1 MASGYRCR
9 VGQVRRIGPL
19 LAISGIVLW
28 TLGGPAGAAEVRSFR
43 LQTRDSFLAGT
54 LDGISVDSL
63 GILQLADRVERL
75 AEIGEPFLLSAATHP
90 EGWVLGTGNA
100 GRVLLAKRSGELVVL
115 HSAPEPEIFAVWVDD
130 DGTVFAGSSP
140 GGKVYRIAGSE
151 VTVFFDP
158 GETYIWGLA
167 RAADGELLVATGTS
181 GKLYKVDSEGNGEL
195 FYDSKDTHL
204 RVLKVL
210 RDGDTLVGTAG
221 EGLILEIDPQGS
233 ARTIYDAAHPEVV
246 SLTTDGEGGCYAAV
260 LASEASLVDLSKVAA
275 PAAPQATQ
283 EGSAEAQ
290 QNETAVSVQVSVG
303 PSAGAAPVGTRPKGF
318 EGPRSEILHISSAGV
333 VESVAQFEEETV
345 YSVLWHR
352 NRLWVGTGLD
362 GKVFSLR
369 DGKPVLEK
377 DVDERQVVVMLPD
390 QPGPAFATTN
400 AAALY
405 RISSE
410 TERRGLYTSPALDA
424 GQVARFG
431 GLRWRGE
438 LPRGT
443 HLEFSFR
450 SGLSSEPDQ
459 TWSEWTASGEGIEV
473 SMSKVPSGRYV
484 QWRAELVAADGRS
497 PSLSEVVLS
506 YKQVNLPPKIKSLT
520 VLDPGEIL
528 VPSNFNPSNQ
538 VFEPAHPNRQ
548 GIFTTLTPAKPGE
561 EVRLKTLWKHGYRT
575 LRWEAEDPNEDELTY
590 QLSFRLARSPG
601 EWLTVVDDLE
611 EEHYSFDATV
621 LPDGVYRFQLRVS
634 DQSPLQ
640 AEKALQKEEISE
652 PVLIDHTPPVL
663 TRVTKQGERWQV
675 EIEDALNPLREAV
688 FSVDAGEWQ
697 PASVVDGLLDGQRE
711 TLILSPSAAGRL
723 VLLRVTDAAFNVVT
737 FDILQEAE

>member
-1 MASGYRCR
+1 
-9 VGQVRRIGPL
+9 VRKI
-19 LAISGIVLW
+19 LAISGIVLLI
-28 TLGGPAGAAEVRSFR
+28 LGGPAGAAEVQSFR

-75 AEIGEPFLLSAATHP
+75 AEIGEPFLLSAAAHP

-115 HSAPEPEIFAVWVDD
+115 HSAPEPEIFAVWADD

-151 VTVFFDP
+151 VTVFFEP

-167 RAADGELLVATGTS
+167 RAADGELLVATGTE

-210 RDGDTLVGTAG
+210 SDGDTLVGTAG

-275 PAAPQATQ
+275 PAAPKATQ
-283 EGSAEAQ
+283 EESGEAQ
-290 QNETAVSVQVSVG
+290 QNETAVSVQVSAG

-318 EGPRSEILHISSAGV
+318 EGPRSEILHISPAGV

-377 DVDERQVVVMLPD
+377 DVDERQVVVLLPD

-424 GQVARFG
+424 GQIARFG

-459 TWSEWTASGEGIEV
+459 TWSEWTASDEGTEI

-497 PSLSEVVLS
+497 PSLSEVMLS
-506 YKQVNLPPKIKSLT
+506 YKQVNLAPKIKSLT

-528 VPSNFNPSNQ
+528 VPANFNPSNQ

-561 EVRLKTLWKHGYRT
+561 EVRLKTLWKRGYRT
-575 LRWEAEDPNEDELTY
+575 LRWEADDPNEDELTY

-634 DQSPLQ
+634 DRSPLQ

-711 TLILSPSAAGRL
+711 TLILSPSPAGRL

>member
-1 MASGYRCR
+1 MVSGNRCR
-9 VGQVRRIGPL
+9 VGPVGLLVVAGMVL
-19 LAISGIVLW
+19 LAP
-28 TLGGPAGAAEVRSFR
+28 GGPAEAAEVRSFR
-43 LQTRDSFLAGT
+43 MQTRDSFLNGT

-100 GRVLLAKRSGELVVL
+100 GRVLLAKPSGELVVL
-115 HSAPEPEIFAVWVDD
+115 HSAPEPEIFAVWADD

-140 GGKVYRIAGSE
+140 GGKVYRIAGGE
-151 VTVFFDP
+151 VSVFFEP

-167 RAADGELLVATGTS
+167 RAADGELLVATGTE
-181 GKLYKVDSEGNGEL
+181 GKLFKVDSEGNGEL
-195 FYDSKDTHL
+195 FYDSEDTHL
-204 RVLKVL
+204 RVLKVMP
-210 RDGDTLVGTAG
+210 DGDTLVGTAG
-221 EGLILEIDPQGS
+221 EGLILEIDPRGT
-233 ARTIYDAAHPEVV
+233 ARTIYDAPHPEVV
-246 SLTTDGEGGCYAAV
+246 SLTTGADGGCYAAV
-260 LASEASLVDLSKVAA
+260 LASEASLVDLSKVAT
-275 PAAPQATQ
+275 PTAPQATQ
-283 EGSAEAQ
+283 EESGEAQ
-290 QNETAVSVQVSVG
+290 ENETAVTVKVSEG
-303 PSAGAAPVGTRPKGF
+303 PSAGAAPIGTRPSGF
-318 EGPRSEILHISSAGV
+318 KGPRSEILHISAAGL
-333 VESVAQFEEETV
+333 VESAARFEEETI
-345 YSVLWHR
+345 YSLLWHR
-352 NRLWVGTGLD
+352 GRLWIGTGLD

-377 DVDERQVVVMLPD
+377 DVDERQVVVLLPD

-424 GQVARFG
+424 GQIARFG

-443 HLEFSFR
+443 RLEFSFR

-459 TWSEWTASGEGIEV
+459 TWSEWTASGEGTEV
-473 SMSKVPSGRYV
+473 SMSSVPSGRYV

-497 PSLSEVVLS
+497 PSLSEVMLS
-506 YKQVNLPPKIKSLT
+506 YKQVNLPPKIKSLS

-528 VPSNFNPSNQ
+528 VPANFNPSSQ

-548 GIFTTLTPAKPGE
+548 GIFTTLTPTRPGDE
-561 EVRLKTLWKHGYRT
+561 TRLKTLWKRGYRT
-575 LRWEAEDPNEDELTY
+575 LRWEAEDPNEDDLTY
-590 QLSFRLARSPG
+590 DLSFRLAQRPE
-601 EWLTVVDDLE
+601 EWLTMVDDLE

-634 DQSPLQ
+634 DRSPLQ
-640 AEKALQKEEISE
+640 ADKALHEEEISE

-663 TRVTKQGERWQV
+663 TGVTKQGERWQV
-675 EIEDALNPLREAV
+675 EIEDDLSPLREAV
-688 FSVDAGEWQ
+688 FSVDAGDWQ
-697 PASVVDGLLDGQRE
+697 PASVVDGLLDGQGE
-711 TLILSPSAAGRL
+711 TLILSPSESGRL
-723 VLLRVTDAAFNVVT
+723 VLLRVTDAAFNDVT